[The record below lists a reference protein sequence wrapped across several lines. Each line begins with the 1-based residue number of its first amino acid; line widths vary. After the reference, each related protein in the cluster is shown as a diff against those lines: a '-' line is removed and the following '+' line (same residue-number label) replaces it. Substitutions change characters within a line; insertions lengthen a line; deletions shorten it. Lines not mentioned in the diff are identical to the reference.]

1 VTEVQTALDVALEQL
16 RIAAESARA
25 FSDVHQMAKQEES
38 DMRTGAL
45 MLGVGRVIKAM
56 KTLGLWP

>member
-1 VTEVQTALDVALEQL
+1 MKLEEKMTKAFNDVVALTE
-16 RIAAESARA
+16 R
-25 FSDVHQMAKQEES
+25 EES

-45 MLGVGRVIKAM
+45 MLGVGRVANAI

>member
-1 VTEVQTALDVALEQL
+1 MTKAFNDVAAL
-16 RIAAESARA
+16 AER
-25 FSDVHQMAKQEES
+25 EES

-45 MLGVGRVIKAM
+45 MLGVGRVANAI

>member
-1 VTEVQTALDVALEQL
+1 VVAVSFNDVVGISE
-16 RIAAESARA
+16 
-25 FSDVHQMAKQEES
+25 KQES

-45 MLGVGRVIKAM
+45 MLGVGRVANAI

>member
-1 VTEVQTALDVALEQL
+1 MTTAFDDVYALSQ
-16 RIAAESARA
+16 
-25 FSDVHQMAKQEES
+25 KEES

-45 MLGVGRVIKAM
+45 MLGVGRVAKAI